1 MWSEKIEEATVL
13 ATHDFGAR
21 VRTSDGVEGFMPVPE
36 IAYGIISH
44 PSHILKD
51 GDVVTVRRA
60 LNTDR
65 VIFSRKA
72 TLPDPFLAFARAHA
86 VGAEVEAQVFGTQ
99 RRGERGEGLL
109 RLHIMLAAAVEGTAD
124 VPGCSIHPPWDI
136 DDKISGVIQEIDE
149 QERLVRL
156 TLTSTVAAREYDQC
170 EGDCGLKRS

>member
-36 IAYGIISH
+36 IAYGNIPH
-44 PSHILKD
+44 PSHILKE

-60 LNTDR
+60 LNADR

-72 TLPDPFLAFARAHA
+72 TLPDPFLAFAEAHP
-86 VGAEVEAQVFGTQ
+86 VGSAVEAEVFGTQ

-109 RLHIMLAAAVEGTAD
+109 RLHIKIAPAVEGTAD
-124 VPGCSIHPPWDI
+124 VKGCPIHPPWDI
-136 DDKISGVIQEIDE
+136 DDKISGVIQEIDA

-156 TLTSTVAAREYDQC
+156 TMTTTVAAHEYDQC